1 MTILIKFDLIEKCTI
16 KILGTFF
23 FFSFFFTYAQVDIRI
38 QNMLELSIKQFSEHK
53 YVASL
58 KTADQTLQLCKKKS
72 YSKGITVANIYIAKV
87 LQETGFYKN
96 ALEYLENA
104 ENEPFFSENI
114 ITQIETHR
122 VRGQIYGKL
131 NINDLAMREFYK
143 QLKLSDGVKDPL
155 TQKRCMSWAHE
166 NIAAIFSQMNRHESV
181 FKHLM
186 IQKEILKSFPQN
198 NSNDVFYD
206 LVGNYISIGNEYL
219 FRKNTFTARKYID
232 SAMSL
237 LSENQS
243 SYLHETL
250 KAYGDLED
258 ANGNTKEAV
267 KYYRKALQ
275 NAIQL
280 QNKEAEKVKYKVL
293 ADYFSKN
300 NLDNK
305 EESIFLKRYQEL
317 NDSLQSENDGISEL
331 ILHNFI
337 KKKDVEVKS
346 EKETYMKGIGLF
358 LILVTIIIL
367 FLSWKNRKKKIR
379 ILQIEDALI
388 EKENQVQ
395 NLIQRGNNNKFNEL
409 IQLGKRNDPQFIIL
423 FKELY
428 PDIIS
433 KLQAIDSAIKNSE
446 LTFLAMIFLNFST
459 KDISEY
465 THVTIR
471 AVQIRK
477 NRIRKKYNIESDVDL
492 SRWIQNL

>member
-16 KILGTFF
+16 KILCTFF
-23 FFSFFFTYAQVDIRI
+23 FFFFSFTYAQVDIRI

-58 KTADQTLQLCKKKS
+58 KTADQTLQLSKKKS

-104 ENEPFFSENI
+104 ENEPYYSENI
-114 ITQIETHR
+114 TTQIETHR
-122 VRGQIYGKL
+122 LRGQVYGKL
-131 NINDLAMREFYK
+131 GLNDLAMREFSK

-166 NIAAIFSQMNRHESV
+166 NIAASFSQMNRHESV

-186 IQKEILKSFPQN
+186 IQKDILKSYPKN
-198 NSNDVFYD
+198 SSNDVFYD
-206 LVGNYISIGNEYL
+206 VVSNYIAIGNEYL
-219 FRKNTFTARKYID
+219 FRKETFTARKYID
-232 SAMSL
+232 SAMSI
-237 LSENQS
+237 LSENHS
-243 SYLHETL
+243 PYLHEAL

-258 ANGNTKEAV
+258 ASGNTKGAI

-275 NAIQL
+275 NAIYL
-280 QNKEAEKVKYKVL
+280 QNREEEKVNYKVL

-300 NLDNK
+300 NLDDK

-331 ILHNFI
+331 ILNNFI
-337 KKKDVEVKS
+337 KKKDVELKS
-346 EKETYMKGIGLF
+346 HKATYLKGIALF
-358 LILVTIIIL
+358 LILVTVIIL

-395 NLIQRGNNNKFNEL
+395 NLIQRGNNNKLNEL
-409 IQLGKRNDPQFIIL
+409 IELGRRNDPQLIVL

-433 KLQAIDSAIKNSE
+433 KLQDKDSTIKNSE

-477 NRIRKKYNIESDVDL
+477 NRIRKKYNIESDIDL
-492 SRWIQNL
+492 SIWIQNL